1 MKKLTYLFLPFL
13 VIAIGYALVSQTPG
27 GILQQEAEEHDEDDE
42 ETDGRQQLVE
52 GSLTV
57 MLSPET
63 QELAGIETIAVE
75 KIQLD
80 AEDKA
85 FATVMDIRPLVGLR
99 ARYKN
104 TLAQQTIAATALR
117 NSAVNLDNLEKLNA
131 ETTNVSKRDLQ
142 IARAKWEQDKAQ
154 MDAEQVQ
161 LQNIREEMLQR
172 WGNVLT
178 EWALKSESILFTR
191 LLQQEDYLVM
201 LSLRPEQVLTDEIA
215 YVIVNRTGD
224 RATSRKAYIV
234 SVAPYSEANL
244 QGETYFLRTNAE
256 KLRIGMRLHVW
267 LPGTGYSGVGIGIPE
282 SAVVWHAGK
291 AWAYVQIDEK
301 TFSRRNLESEAD
313 TGSGWLVKK
322 HFQPGERIV
331 ISGAQTLLS
340 EEFKW
345 AIPDEDDD

>member
-1 MKKLTYLFLPFL
+1 MKKPTYLLL
-13 VIAIGYALVSQTPG
+13 LLLILAMGYVVVTQTPG
-27 GILQQEAEEHDEDDE
+27 YFLQQEAKEDDDDDE
-42 ETDGRQQLVE
+42 EAGGRQQLVE

-57 MLSPET
+57 VLPPEV
-63 QELAGIETIAVE
+63 QELAGIDTIAVE
-75 KIQLD
+75 RIQLE

-85 FATVMDIRPLVGLR
+85 IATVMDIRPLVELR

-104 TLAQQTIAATALR
+104 SLAQQAIAATSLR
-117 NSAVNLDNLEKLNA
+117 NSAVNLDNLETLNA

-142 IARAKWEQDKAQ
+142 IARAKWEQDKAL

-172 WGNVLT
+172 WGSTLT
-178 EWALKSESILFTR
+178 EWALKSESTLFNR
-191 LLQQEDYLVM
+191 LLKQEDYLVM

-224 RATSRKAYIV
+224 RTSARKAYIV
-234 SVAPYSEANL
+234 SVAPYSDTNL

-267 LPGTGYSGVGIGIPE
+267 LPGTGYSGEGIGIPE
-282 SAVVWHAGK
+282 SAIVWYAGE
-291 AWAYVQIDEK
+291 AWAYVQIDAE
-301 TFSRRNLESEAD
+301 TFSRRNLESKAD